1 MNETTVLLTLASVH
15 FVALMSPGP
24 DFALVVQS
32 AGRHG
37 RRTGVFI
44 ALGLS
49 LGILL
54 HALFSLTGVSF
65 LIQQHPLWFLCIKLA
80 GGSYLLWLGVGAL
93 KYVMRHWRQ
102 RHSLG
107 AAPVAAA
114 AGSASASAGRA
125 LVKGFTTNI
134 LNPKALVFFVSLMSS
149 LVPVS
154 MSTQGKLM
162 ALLIIWGLS
171 LGWFAAL
178 AWLLTSQRL
187 QQRLNRARLG
197 IDAVC
202 GGIFTLLGGAIVLQS
217 LTMALT

>member
-24 DFALVVQS
+24 DFALVVQN

-80 GGSYLLWLGVGAL
+80 GGSYLLWLGIGAL
-93 KYVMRHWRQ
+93 RYVIRHWRQ

-107 AAPVAAA
+107 ATPAAV
-114 AGSASASAGRA
+114 ASASTSPRRA
-125 LVKGFTTNI
+125 LIKGFTTNI

-154 MSTQGKLM
+154 MSTQGKMM
-162 ALLIIWGLS
+162 ALLIIWSLS
-171 LGWFAAL
+171 FGWFASL

-202 GGIFTLLGGAIVLQS
+202 GVLFTVLGGGIVIQS
-217 LTMALT
+217 LVMALT